1 MRKALF
7 LDRDGILNMVVMREG
22 VVSSPRSLDEFKINE
37 EARSLIEAAN
47 RAGYIAVVVTN
58 QPDVERSLLDTS
70 TLEQMHSVLRTELG
84 IEFIQVCTSTNDG
97 DPRRKPNPGMLLD
110 AARELQIDL
119 GRSLFVGDGKR
130 DLAAGRGAGVT
141 TILLKT
147 AYNIGVQALADHA
160 VDSLND
166 VALHFR

>member
-7 LDRDGILNMVVMREG
+7 LDRDGILNKVVIREG

-37 EARSLIEAAN
+37 EARSLIGAA
-47 RAGYIAVVVTN
+47 RSAGYTVVVVTN
-58 QPDVERSLLDTS
+58 QPDIERSLLDAQ
-70 TLEQMHSVLRTELG
+70 TLEQMHSALRTELG
-84 IEFIQVCTSTNDG
+84 IEFIQVCTSTNDA
-97 DPRRKPNPGMLLD
+97 DPRRKPNPGMFLD

-119 GRSLFVGDGKR
+119 RGSLFVGDGKK
-130 DLAAGRGAGVT
+130 DLAAGQRAGVT

-147 AYNIGVQALADHA
+147 GYNIDVQKLADYA

-166 VALHFR
+166 VASHFH

>member
-7 LDRDGILNMVVMREG
+7 LDRDGILNKVVIRAG
-22 VVSSPRSLDEFKINE
+22 VVSSPRSLDEFEIIE
-37 EARSLIEAAN
+37 ESRALIGAARA
-47 RAGYIAVVVTN
+47 AGYMVVVVTN
-58 QPDVERSLLDTS
+58 QPEIERNLLDAPI
-70 TLEQMHSVLRTELG
+70 LEQMHSILRTELG
-84 IEFIQVCTSTNDG
+84 IEFVQVCTSTNDF

-119 GRSLFVGDGKR
+119 GRSLFVGDTKR
-130 DLAAGRGAGVT
+130 DLGAGRGAGVT

-147 AYNIGVQALADHA
+147 SYNIDAQTIADHA

-166 VALHFR
+166 VAVHFR

>member
-7 LDRDGILNMVVMREG
+7 LDRDGILNKVVMREG

-37 EARSLIEAAN
+37 EARFLIGAA
-47 RAGYIAVVVTN
+47 RAAGYTVVVVTN
-58 QPDVERSLLDTS
+58 QPDVERSLLDTP
-70 TLEQMHSVLRTELG
+70 TLEQMHSILRTELG
-84 IEFIQVCTSTNDG
+84 IEFVQVCTSTNDS
-97 DPRRKPNPGMLLD
+97 DPRRKPTPGMLLD

-119 GRSLFVGDGKR
+119 GRSLFVGDSKR
-130 DLAAGRGAGVT
+130 DLGAGQRAGVT

-147 AYNIGVQALADHA
+147 GYNIDAQKLADHA

-166 VALHFR
+166 VASHFR

>member
-7 LDRDGILNMVVMREG
+7 LDRDGILNKVVIREG
-22 VVSSPRSLDEFKINE
+22 VISSPRSLDEFEINE
-37 EARSLIEAAN
+37 DARSLIGSGN
-47 RAGYIAVVVTN
+47 RAGYTVVVVTN
-58 QPDVERSLLDTS
+58 QPDVERNLLDTR
-70 TLEQMHSVLRTELG
+70 TLEQMHDKLRTELG
-84 IEFIQVCTSTNDG
+84 IEFIQVCTSTNDA

-147 AYNIGVQALADHA
+147 SYNIEEQTIADHA
-160 VDSLND
+160 VDLLDDVSLY
-166 VALHFR
+166 FR

>member
-7 LDRDGILNMVVMREG
+7 LDRDGILNKVVMHEG
-22 VVSSPRSLDEFKINE
+22 VVSSPRSLDEFKILD
-37 EARSLIEAAN
+37 EARSLIRSARA
-47 RAGYIAVVVTN
+47 AGYTIVVVTN
-58 QPDVERSLLDTS
+58 QPEIERNLLDTS
-70 TLEQMHSVLRTELG
+70 TLEQMHSELRTELG
-84 IEFIQVCTSTNDG
+84 IEFIQVCTSTNDA

-119 GRSLFVGDGKR
+119 GRSLFVGDSKR
-130 DLAAGRGAGVT
+130 DLGAGRGAGVT

-147 AYNIGVQALADHA
+147 SYNIDAQTIADHA

-166 VALHFR
+166 VAAHFR